1 MNNLSPI
8 KAKDTPLT
16 RVGTQKLTTL
26 PKLNLQSLSQ
36 IQKEQE
42 QEELQRRRDMQDA
55 EINAQK
61 GISKSFVKY
70 KQSLKNPTDEELK
83 FHEFVHTAVKRREE
97 RRTQML
103 KQRKE
108 EAMLAERQRKHS
120 KEK

>member
-8 KAKDTPLT
+8 KVKDTPLA
-16 RVGTQKLTTL
+16 RVGTQKLTIL

-36 IQKEQE
+36 IQKERE

-70 KQSLKNPTDEELK
+70 KQSLKNPTDEELR

-97 RRTQML
+97 KRTQML

-108 EAMLAERQRKHS
+108 EAMLAERQRKQS
-120 KEK
+120 KDK